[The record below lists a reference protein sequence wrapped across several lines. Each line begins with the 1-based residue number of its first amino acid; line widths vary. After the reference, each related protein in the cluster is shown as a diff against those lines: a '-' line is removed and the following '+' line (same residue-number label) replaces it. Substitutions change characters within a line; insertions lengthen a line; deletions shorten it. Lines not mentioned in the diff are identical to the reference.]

1 MRTALISRQVFPDR
15 LHRPVLKSNHENHP
29 SPHLADCRDGHR
41 RRSPITPQPTMK
53 IPIPIQPARVD
64 HSERDLIPIRLTH
77 ILSAV
82 LVLPA
87 IGSAAYI
94 IARIILSIPTP

>member
-1 MRTALISRQVFPDR
+1 
-15 LHRPVLKSNHENHP
+15 
-29 SPHLADCRDGHR
+29 
-41 RRSPITPQPTMK
+41 MK
-53 IPIPIQPARVD
+53 IPIPIQPARINHAD
-64 HSERDLIPIRLTH
+64 RDLIPIRLTH